1 MAPLSQP
8 VSALPKAS
16 ELAKAKANEGSS
28 ETTASVPP
36 RSLPPLSLPPR
47 RPPLYQRLFHNPFS
61 RRADSLT
68 PLHDMV
74 GVATPS
80 SENASGQNALPRND
94 RMEVTV
100 LIAMPDPRRRHLD
113 RKGKEKNLD
122 FDYDED
128 DLPEMVLGMVESH
141 YKDTASRPTSP

>member
-1 MAPLSQP
+1 
-8 VSALPKAS
+8 
-16 ELAKAKANEGSS
+16 
-28 ETTASVPP
+28 
-36 RSLPPLSLPPR
+36 
-47 RPPLYQRLFHNPFS
+47 
-61 RRADSLT
+61 
-68 PLHDMV
+68 MV